1 MKHTST
7 TSSAK
12 IRVTLTAAVCALAC
26 HSFAQSAPAAP
37 EKDAQAPA
45 ALAAQKQSLSLKALV
60 EKLRASNK
68 TIRSKQAE
76 GQIAATG
83 IDRAASAF
91 QPLANISAT
100 HGKSLTKNTAEE
112 SMIRLGSGGLYDRKG
127 NDYSVGVSQLLA
139 STGAKLEV
147 KSTLSRFLT
156 NIFDANRP
164 EGAYDN
170 RSNLGFSITQPL
182 VRDAGPAVTNARLQ
196 VAKLDATAADHATR
210 DTETSVV
217 AEAIMAYHEMVFAQH
232 RVQAAQEKIRN
243 GQRLLVEAQAIN
255 RKGRLPDS
263 DVWEVENALNRFKA
277 GLSEAQQVEREK
289 INRVRTM
296 LLSVA
301 ADSPQGLVA
310 VDALPAV
317 ADKTLNADESLRTAM
332 ARRDDYLMRKVQA
345 EREGVQL
352 AYTQNQTLPRVDLVA
367 SYGMNGLEYAASRAY
382 SWSRMSDYPTW
393 SVGLQA
399 SFPLGTN
406 LQAQSDLKAALIRRE
421 DALLGLKSVEV
432 QISNDIDTTLSMR
445 STAVERW
452 DLWKQ
457 VHARE
462 KQQLEL
468 ERRKFTAGRSD
479 TREVLLR
486 EERVI
491 NALLTVYEQQMAVA
505 RAEVLLDAAQGT
517 LLDSFADPKK

>member
-7 TSSAK
+7 TPSAL

-26 HSFAQSAPAAP
+26 QSFAQSTPAAL
-37 EKDAQAPA
+37 EKNTQAPA
-45 ALAAQKQSLSLKALV
+45 ALAAQKQPLSLKALV

-76 GQIAATG
+76 GDIAATG

-91 QPLANISAT
+91 QPLANLSAAQ
-100 HGKSLTKNTAEE
+100 GKSLTKNTFEE
-112 SMIRLGSGGLYDRKG
+112 SIIRQGTLGVYDRQGK
-127 NDYSVGVSQLLA
+127 DYSVGVSKLLA
-139 STGAKLEV
+139 ATGAKLEV

-156 NIFDANRP
+156 NIPDLNRP

-182 VRDAGPAVTNARLQ
+182 ARDAGPAVTTARLQ
-196 VAKLDATAADHATR
+196 VATLDATAADHATR

-255 RKGRLPDS
+255 RNGRLPDS

-277 GLSEAQQVEREK
+277 GLSEALQVEREK
-289 INRVRTM
+289 TNRVRTM

-317 ADKTLNADESLRTAM
+317 ADKVLSADESLRTAM

-367 SYGMNGLEYAASRAY
+367 SYGMNGLEYALSRAY
-382 SWSRMSDYPTW
+382 SVSRMSDYPTW
-393 SVGLQA
+393 SVGLQV
-399 SFPLGTN
+399 SIPLGRN
-406 LQAQSDLKAALIRRE
+406 MQAQSDLKAALIRRE

-445 STAVERW
+445 SSAVERW

-491 NALLTVYEQQMAVA
+491 NAQLTVYEQQMAVA

>member
-1 MKHTST
+1 MKHTT
-7 TSSAK
+7 TTPSAL

-26 HSFAQSAPAAP
+26 QSFAQSAPAAP
-37 EKDAQAPA
+37 EKEAQTPA

-76 GQIAATG
+76 GDIAATG
-83 IDRAASAF
+83 IERAASAF
-91 QPLANISAT
+91 QPLANLSAAK
-100 HGKSLTKNTAEE
+100 GKSITKNTFEE
-112 SMIRLGSGGLYDRKG
+112 SMIRQGTGLYDRQG
-127 NDYSVGVSQLLA
+127 QDYSVGVSKLLA
-139 STGAKLEV
+139 ATGAKLEV
-147 KSTLSRFLT
+147 KSALSRFVT
-156 NIFDANRP
+156 NIPDGRP
-164 EGAYDN
+164 EGTLDN

-182 VRDAGPAVTNARLQ
+182 ARDAGPAVTTARLQ
-196 VAKLDATAADHATR
+196 VATLDATAADHATR

-255 RKGRLPDS
+255 RNGRLPDS

-317 ADKTLNADESLRTAM
+317 ADKTLSADESLRTAM

-367 SYGMNGLEYAASRAY
+367 SYGMNGLEYAISRAY
-382 SWSRMSDYPTW
+382 NVSRMSDYPTW
-393 SVGLQA
+393 SVGLQV
-399 SFPLGTN
+399 SIPLGRN
-406 LQAQSDLKAALIRRE
+406 MQAQSDLKAALIRRE

-445 STAVERW
+445 SSAVERW

-491 NALLTVYEQQMAVA
+491 NAQLTVYEQQMAVA

>member
-26 HSFAQSAPAAP
+26 QSFAQSTSAPP
-37 EKDAQAPA
+37 DKDAQAQA

-76 GQIAATG
+76 GDIAATG

-91 QPLANISAT
+91 QPLANLSAAQ
-100 HGKSLTKNTAEE
+100 GKSLTKNTFEE
-112 SMIRLGSGGLYDRKG
+112 SMIRQGTGVYDRQGK
-127 NDYSVGVSQLLA
+127 DYSVGVSKLLA

-147 KSTLSRFLT
+147 KSSLSRFLT
-156 NIFDANRP
+156 NIPDASRP
-164 EGAYDN
+164 DGALDN

-182 VRDAGPAVTNARLQ
+182 ARDAGPAVTTARLQ
-196 VAKLDATAADHATR
+196 VATLDATAADHSTR

-255 RKGRLPDS
+255 RNGRLPDS

-277 GLSEAQQVEREK
+277 GLSEAQQFEREK

-317 ADKTLNADESLRTAM
+317 ADKTLSADESLRTAM

-367 SYGMNGLEYAASRAY
+367 SYGMNGLEYVLSRAY
-382 SWSRMSDYPTW
+382 SVSRMSDYPTW
-393 SVGLQA
+393 SVGLQV
-399 SFPLGTN
+399 SIPLGRN

-445 STAVERW
+445 SSAVERW

-491 NALLTVYEQQMAVA
+491 NAQLTVYEQQMAVA